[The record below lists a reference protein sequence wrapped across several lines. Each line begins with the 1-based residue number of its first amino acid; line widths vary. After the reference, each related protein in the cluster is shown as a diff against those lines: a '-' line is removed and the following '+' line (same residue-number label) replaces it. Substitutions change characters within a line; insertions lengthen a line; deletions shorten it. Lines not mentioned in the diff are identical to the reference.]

1 MPYAARPGDRVGELV
16 TVRGWGDRQYGLG
29 SSHGY
34 LLLQSQEGDWYVNK
48 TIDGL
53 IRYRLVADDRERMIK
68 RLRGMLLFG
77 MGFALLFMA
86 LGVASL
92 VVGLRG

>member
-1 MPYAARPGDRVGELV
+1 VNLSQYVVGGIVNTLWGALMAIFFYAARR
-16 TVRGWGDRQYGLG
+16 
-29 SSHGY
+29 
-34 LLLQSQEGDWYVNK
+34 GDWYVNK

-92 VVGLRG
+92 LVGLRG